1 MELVRARY
9 EIALAEEM
17 LPLSKTHFMKFGV
30 VVFPGSNCDEDLVYT
45 LKDILHQDVVKL
57 WHKETDLQGADFIL
71 LPGGFSYG
79 DYLRSGAIARFSP
92 IMQEVVTHANKGGYV
107 MGICNGF
114 QILCE
119 AKLLPGA
126 LLHNASRKFVCKNT
140 FIKPISKSASLTKGL
155 DFDKAY
161 KIPIAHG
168 EGNYFAQDDERK
180 AILQNDQILFR
191 YCNELGETTDDSNPN
206 GSMLNI
212 AGVTNQGKNVFGM
225 MPHPERAAD
234 FELENTDGREIFEGI
249 LNLVNA

>member
-1 MELVRARY
+1 
-9 EIALAEEM
+9 
-17 LPLSKTHFMKFGV
+17 MKFGV

-45 LKDILHQDVVKL
+45 LKDVMHQQVVKL
-57 WHKETDLQGADFIL
+57 WHKDTDLQNCDFVF

-92 IMQEVVTHANKGGYV
+92 IMDEVIKHANRGGYV

-126 LLHNASRKFVCKNT
+126 LLHNSSRKFICKNVHL
-140 FIKPISKSASLTKGL
+140 KAQSKFALPSQNLE
-155 DFDKAY
+155 FDKAY

-168 EGNYFAQDDERK
+168 EGNFFAPDDVLMEMDD
-180 AILQNDQILFR
+180 NDQVMFR
-191 YCNELGETTDDSNPN
+191 YCDADGKITEESNPN
-206 GSMLNI
+206 GSIENI
-212 AGVTNQGKNVFGM
+212 AGICNLNRNVFGM

-234 FELENTDGREIFEGI
+234 FELENTDGREIFESI
-249 LNLVNA
+249 LSIVNA